1 MTDRIA
7 NTSLAQMLVNSV
19 QQDQNNL
26 TNLQQLLATGNNI
39 SKPSDNPTQVTNLLD
54 VQSAL
59 ARSNQ
64 MITNAKDGLSMLG
77 VANGAM
83 SNAVN
88 VLQQARSTLLSA
100 GNSSLPPASIQAIST
115 SLKGNLQAL
124 LGIVNTQYLGVAIFG
139 GTSGVPQAYDSSGNY
154 LGNST
159 APTRTVAPG
168 VTLPSSVAD
177 PLNNGTG
184 QNMIQTLNQIAT
196 DLSSG
201 SSANLQT
208 DIANFDS
215 AFSKVQASAGQVGSQ
230 FQEMTALS
238 QQMTYTQQTLSTQLS
253 GIQSVDVAAVTTQYQ
268 QAMSNY
274 QVTLYATAQVAQPS
288 LATYLH

>member
-39 SKPSDNPTQVTNLLD
+39 SKPSDNPTQVNNLLD

-64 MITNAKDGLSMLG
+64 MIVNAKDGLSMLG

-83 SNAVN
+83 SSAVN

-100 GNSSLPPASIQAIST
+100 GNSTLPSTSIQSIAT
-115 SLKGNLQAL
+115 SLKGNLQSL
-124 LGIVNTQYLGVAIFG
+124 LGVVNTQYLGVAIFG
-139 GTSGVPQAYDSSGNY
+139 GTSGAPQAYDSSGNY

-159 APTRTVAPG
+159 PPTRTVAPG
-168 VTLPSSVAD
+168 VTLPTSVTD
-177 PLNNGTG
+177 PLNSSGG
-184 QNMIQTLNQIAT
+184 SNMITTLNQIVT

-208 DIANFDS
+208 DITNFDN
-215 AFSKVQASAGQVGSQ
+215 AFSKVQASAGQIGSQ
-230 FQEMTALS
+230 YQETTAIS
-238 QQMTYTQQTLSTQLS
+238 QQMTLTQQTLSTQLS

-268 QAMSNY
+268 QALSNY
-274 QVTLYATAQVAQPS
+274 QVTLYATAQVSQPS